1 MPRFSVWPLVVL
13 VVVSSGMTSQAQ
25 SEKQDLKTLNG
36 HFPFAVPDSVD
47 RWNDRADA
55 LRRRVLVATGLW
67 PMPDR
72 TPLQPVLHG
81 KIRRDGFTVE
91 KVYFQSLPG
100 HFVTGMLF
108 RPAAENSF
116 GLVDGKRPAVLSPH
130 GHGGRTMRL
139 SDGELAKQIQ
149 SGGEVFE
156 NSGRYPKLARC
167 AHLARMGCVTLIFD
181 MLGYA
186 DSQQVE
192 FETAH
197 RHAQP
202 RPEESDRERPCLF
215 SIDADLNL
223 QSVMGLQT
231 WNAIRALDFL
241 AELPDVDPNR
251 LGVTGGSGGGTQTI
265 LLGAIDPRI
274 KVGFPN
280 GMVSTSMQGGCYC
293 ENCNY
298 LRIGTGNVELAALF
312 APKPQGM
319 TAANDWTKDMLTD
332 GFPQLQQLYSMLGAK
347 ENVMCGD
354 VLTYPHNY
362 NYVTR
367 AMMYPWMAKHL
378 GLPADVPL
386 VESDFEPLSEADMKV
401 WDDDHPAPTEVSIS
415 HERKVLAWWKR
426 QSDQK
431 LNALIPDPA
440 ADTAAAADR
449 LAEYRRVVGGAWSVI
464 FDRSMPAAQ
473 DLVVTKRSEGAGDD
487 RVVSY
492 RLEHRDWKTVV
503 DLDVV
508 AGKNSSATGHVVVPT
523 TSARERARRDAIV
536 KSVAAEGDGRT
547 TVIAYLTPALAATA
561 DHAREAMASEHQQ
574 PLIDDERSYSGL
586 TFGYNRPLT
595 VKRFEQL
602 LCVVAYLDHST
613 PDGPLTLVANQS
625 SCVSTAAASVVAGD
639 LVDEVH
645 LDSGGFRLSSVPDY
659 SDEHFVPGAA
669 KYFDLPGLL
678 SLRAPHALSI
688 QGEAEGA
695 MGLVQK
701 VYAAA
706 GAADRLTVQ

>member
-1 MPRFSVWPLVVL
+1 MPRFIAWTFVI
-13 VVVSSGMTSQAQ
+13 VSFLSAGTTSQAQ
-25 SEKQDLKTLNG
+25 TEKLKTLND
-36 HFPFAVPDSVD
+36 HFPFTVPDSVD

-72 TPLQPVLHG
+72 TALQPVVHG
-81 KIRRDGFTVE
+81 KIQRDGFTVE

-108 RPAAENSF
+108 RPAADNSF

-139 SDGELAKQIQ
+139 SDSELAKQIQ

-186 DSQQVE
+186 DSQQIE

-202 RPEESDRERPCLF
+202 RPEESDREQPCLY

-332 GFPQLQQLYSMLGAK
+332 GFPQLQQLYAMLGAK
-347 ENVMCGD
+347 EDVMCGD
-354 VLTYPHNY
+354 VLRFPHNY

-386 VESDFEPLSEADMKV
+386 VERDFEPLSEADMKV
-401 WDDDHPAPTEVSIS
+401 WDDDHPAPTEVGIP
-415 HERKVLAWWKR
+415 HERKVLAWWKQ

-431 LNALIPDPA
+431 LNTLIPDPA
-440 ADTAAAADR
+440 ADAAAAADR
-449 LAEYRRVVGGAWSVI
+449 LAKYRRVVGGAWSVI

-473 DLVVTKRSEGAGDD
+473 HLVVTKLSEGAGDD
-487 RVVSY
+487 RVMSY

-503 DLDVV
+503 DVDVV
-508 AGKNSSATGHVVVPT
+508 AGKNNSAAGHVVVPT
-523 TSARERARRDAIV
+523 TMGRERARRDSVV
-536 KSVAAEGDGRT
+536 KSVAAKGDGRT
-547 TVIAYLTPALAATA
+547 TVIAYLTPAMTSTAAQ
-561 DHAREAMASEHQQ
+561 ARKAMPSEHQQ

-586 TFGYNRPLT
+586 TFGYNRPLA

-602 LCVVAYLDHST
+602 LCVLAYLDHST
-613 PDGPLTLVANQS
+613 PDEPVTLVADS
-625 SCVSTAAASVVAGD
+625 SSSVSSAAASVVAGD
-639 LVDEVH
+639 SVDEFH
-645 LDSGGFRLSSVPDY
+645 LDSGGFRLNSVADY

-678 SLRAPHALSI
+678 SLRAPSALTI
-688 QGEAEGA
+688 RGEANGA

-706 GAADRLTVQ
+706 GAADRLTVE

>member
-1 MPRFSVWPLVVL
+1 MPRFFVWPLVVL

-25 SEKQDLKTLNG
+25 SEKQDLKTLND
-36 HFPFAVPDSVD
+36 HFPFVVPDSVD

-72 TPLQPVLHG
+72 TALQPVLHG
-81 KIRRDGFTVE
+81 KIQRDGFTVE

-108 RPAAENSF
+108 RPAADNSF

-186 DSQQVE
+186 DSQQIE

-202 RPEESDRERPCLF
+202 RPEESDREQPCLY

-332 GFPQLQQLYSMLGAK
+332 GFPQLQQLYAMLGVK

-401 WDDDHPAPTEVSIS
+401 WDDGHPAPTEVSIS

-508 AGKNSSATGHVVVPT
+508 AG
-523 TSARERARRDAIV
+523 
-536 KSVAAEGDGRT
+536 
-547 TVIAYLTPALAATA
+547 
-561 DHAREAMASEHQQ
+561 
-574 PLIDDERSYSGL
+574 
-586 TFGYNRPLT
+586 
-595 VKRFEQL
+595 
-602 LCVVAYLDHST
+602 
-613 PDGPLTLVANQS
+613 
-625 SCVSTAAASVVAGD
+625 
-639 LVDEVH
+639 
-645 LDSGGFRLSSVPDY
+645 
-659 SDEHFVPGAA
+659 
-669 KYFDLPGLL
+669 
-678 SLRAPHALSI
+678 
-688 QGEAEGA
+688 
-695 MGLVQK
+695 
-701 VYAAA
+701 
-706 GAADRLTVQ
+706 

>member
-1 MPRFSVWPLVVL
+1 MPRFIAWTFVI
-13 VVVSSGMTSQAQ
+13 VSFLSAGTTSQAQ
-25 SEKQDLKTLNG
+25 AGKLKTLND
-36 HFPFAVPDSVD
+36 HFPFTVPDSVD

-108 RPAAENSF
+108 RPAADNSF

-186 DSQQVE
+186 DSMQIE

-197 RHAQP
+197 RHAQA
-202 RPEESDRERPCLF
+202 RPEESDREQPCLY

-241 AELPDVDPNR
+241 AELPDVDPDR

-319 TAANDWTKDMLTD
+319 TAANDWTKAMLRD
-332 GFPQLQQLYSMLGAK
+332 GYPELQKLYAMLGADG
-347 ENVMCGD
+347 NVMCGD
-354 VLTYPHNY
+354 VLRFPHNY

-378 GLPADVPL
+378 GLSGDVPL
-386 VESDFEPLSEADMKV
+386 VEGDFEPLSEADMKV
-401 WDDDHPAPTEVSIS
+401 WDDDHPAPTEVGIP
-415 HERKVLAWWKR
+415 HERKVLAWWKQ
-426 QSDQK
+426 QSDRK
-431 LNALIPDPA
+431 LNALIPDPTA
-440 ADTAAAADR
+440 GIDAAAKQ
-449 LAEYRRVVGGAWSVI
+449 LAEYRRVVGGAWRVI
-464 FDRSMPAAQ
+464 FDRSMPVAQ
-473 DLVVTKRSEGAGDD
+473 DLVVTKRNEGAAGD
-487 RVVSY
+487 RVVRY

-503 DLDVV
+503 EFDVV
-508 AGKNSSATGHVVVPT
+508 AGDNTGAVGHVVVPKT
-523 TSARERARRDAIV
+523 VGRDAAQRDAIV
-536 KSVAAEGDGRT
+536 KSVAAQGDGAK
-547 TVIAYLTPALAATA
+547 TVVAYLAPAIGAAR
-561 DHAREAMASEHQQ
+561 DAMESEHQQ
-574 PLIDDERSYSGL
+574 PLIDDKRSYSGL
-586 TFGYNRPLT
+586 TFGYNRPLA

-602 LCVVAYLDHST
+602 LCVLAYLDHST
-613 PDGPLTLVANQS
+613 PDGPLTLVADSS
-625 SCVSTAAASVVAGD
+625 SCISSAAAAVVAGD
-639 LVDEVH
+639 VVDEFR
-645 LDSGGFRLSSVPDY
+645 LNSGGFRLSSVTDY

-678 SLRAPHALSI
+678 SLRAPNALSI

-706 GAADRLTVQ
+706 GAADNLTVE